1 MRGGMRRWIRITVS
15 LAAAV
20 ALHALLLLPLPR
32 RQSVKRETPLR
43 VELVPHLPPTAIA
56 QRPPRKPVHQNAT
69 ANRTTTA
76 TANENEHENE
86 IENENEHGNVP
97 WSREWSEQEGVAEG
111 GLSLELKNAGP
122 IAAPP
127 SADLPSDEKSIV
139 QRRIEGWASD
149 SKARQRAQ
157 VPHEYWRTIREALA
171 RGFAPDSGMLVR
183 ARPLEGWQRQAEAY
197 GKSGNP
203 FVSGRGESARNE
215 ARGLDSVSLAGVP
228 QGAINLGAILS
239 LVQDGWGGGHLLV
252 ALVRITQHEDGALFA
267 VELAATSGSP
277 AYDKLALRQARS
289 LGQLHLGAP
298 QQGMITLW
306 AFETDF
312 ASGAHSNIRLQAI
325 Y

>member
-1 MRGGMRRWIRITVS
+1 MRRWIRITVS

-32 RQSVKRETPLR
+32 KAAPKREPPLR

-56 QRPPRKPVHQNAT
+56 QRPPRKPVHKNAT
-69 ANRTTTA
+69 ANRTATA

-86 IENENEHGNVP
+86 IENENEHEHGNVP

-122 IAAPP
+122 IAASPP
-127 SADLPSDEKSIV
+127 SDLPSDEKSVV

-157 VPHEYWRTIREALA
+157 VPHEYWRTVREALA
-171 RGFAPDSGMLVR
+171 RGFAPDRGMLVR

-203 FVSGRGESARNE
+203 FASGRGESARNE

-228 QGAINLGAILS
+228 QGAINLGAIFS

-277 AYDKLALRQARS
+277 AYDKLALKQARS

-298 QQGMITLW
+298 QQGVITLW

-312 ASGAHSNIRLQAI
+312 VSGAHSNIRLEAI